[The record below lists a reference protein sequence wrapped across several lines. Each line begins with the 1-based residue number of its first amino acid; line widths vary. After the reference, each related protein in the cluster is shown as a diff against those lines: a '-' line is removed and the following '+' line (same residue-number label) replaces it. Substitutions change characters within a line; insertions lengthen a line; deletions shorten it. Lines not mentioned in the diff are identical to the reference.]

1 MCFKSSLPSHN
12 EYEEMRRSVLNQTH
26 GLEEGF
32 SAEKAIASTQVEN
45 EKWWESTDHPVTLHI

>member
-1 MCFKSSLPSHN
+1 
-12 EYEEMRRSVLNQTH
+12 MRRSVLTQIH